1 MAFTILSANICIKYE
16 KMNLKIYLLSVL
28 VAIAEMGLGQVRV
41 HAHNDYEHK
50 QPFWEAFSA
59 GCSSIEADIFLK
71 NGQILVAHNA
81 EDLSHEANLREM
93 YLLPLRQLLTGSI
106 YQLDGKLQVLIDV
119 KSEAYATLDALV
131 ELMKEFPDLQND
143 ERLQIVISGNRPKAA
158 DYHKYPAYI
167 YFDHQELGITPP
179 NVEKVALVSLNF
191 KKFSTYNGKGRITDA
206 DRNSLQKA
214 IDFAHNMGRPI
225 RFWGSP
231 DAPSAWFSFHQ
242 LGIDFINTDQP
253 YEACRYL
260 KQLTDRMVVKKTAPT
275 AIKTSFDVTKR
286 IGKSVILMI
295 GDGNG
300 LAQISSG
307 ILASDHATNF
317 SKFKYIGLVKT
328 TSADDLVTD
337 SAAGATA
344 IASGKKTKNRYIGA
358 NAKGQHLPSILD
370 HLEKNDPQKLQAI
383 VTTDQITGATPAAF
397 YGHVLDRDSADV
409 LSKQLAQSSIDLI
422 ASGGGKYF
430 LDHRGKFTL
439 FDELPDVKT
448 EVKLPAAY
456 LPAKGSLPFKNDGR
470 GTFLTQSMEWMFGQ
484 FEQKSSSFF
493 MLAENGHIDGA
504 GHENLASNLVEEV
517 LDFDQA
523 IGLAM
528 AFVDAHPETL
538 LVVTADH
545 ETGGVSIAHGYD
557 GGIELDFQSNDH
569 TGILVPVFA
578 YGNGAE
584 AFTGFMENTAI
595 FDKLM
600 AFLGIAIL
608 EKID

>member
-1 MAFTILSANICIKYE
+1 
-16 KMNLKIYLLSVL
+16 MNLKIYLLSVL
-28 VAIAEMGLGQVRV
+28 VAIADMGLGQVRV
-41 HAHNDYEHK
+41 HAHNDYENK

-59 GCSSIEADIFLK
+59 GCSSIEVDIFLEK
-71 NGQILVAHNA
+71 GQILVAHDA
-81 EDLSHEANLREM
+81 EDLRPEANLREM
-93 YLLPLRQLLTGSI
+93 YLMPLRQLLTGSI

-119 KSEAYATLDALV
+119 KSEAYTTLNTLL
-131 ELMKEFPDLQND
+131 ELMKEFPDLQK
-143 ERLQIVISGNRPKAA
+143 EKRLQMVISGNRPKAE
-158 DYHKYPAYI
+158 DYHKYPPYI

-179 NVEKVALVSLNF
+179 NLEKVALVSLNF
-191 KKFSTYNGKGRITDA
+191 KKHSTYNGKGRITDA
-206 DRNSLQKA
+206 DRTSLQKA
-214 IDFAHNMGRPI
+214 IDFAHNIGKPI
-225 RFWGSP
+225 RFCGSP

-253 YEACRYL
+253 FEACRYL
-260 KQLTDRMVVKKTAPT
+260 SQLTDRMVVKKPAPST
-275 AIKTSFDVTKR
+275 IKTSFDATKP

-307 ILASDHATNF
+307 ILASDHVTNF
-317 SKFKYIGLVKT
+317 SKFKHIGLVKT
-328 TSADDLVTD
+328 TAADDLVTD

-358 NAKGQHLPSILD
+358 SAEGQHIPSILD

-409 LSKQLAQSSIDLI
+409 LSKQLTLSNIDLI

-439 FDELPDVKT
+439 FDELPDGKT

-456 LPAKGSLPFKNDGR
+456 LPAMGSLPFKNEGR

-545 ETGGVSIAHGYD
+545 ETGGLSIAHGYD

-569 TGILVPVFA
+569 TGILVPLFS
-578 YGNGAE
+578 YGNQAQKFSGVMDNTE
-584 AFTGFMENTAI
+584 IFT
-595 FDKLM
+595 KL
-600 AFLGIAIL
+600 ADYLGL
-608 EKID
+608 NRQ

>member
-1 MAFTILSANICIKYE
+1 
-16 KMNLKIYLLSVL
+16 MNLKIYLLSVL
-28 VAIAEMGLGQVRV
+28 MIFADMGLCQVSV
-41 HAHNDYEHK
+41 HAHNDYENK

-59 GCSSIEADIFLK
+59 GCSSIEADIFLEK
-71 NGQILVAHNA
+71 GQILVAHDA
-81 EDLSHEANLREM
+81 EDLRPEANLKEM

-119 KSEAYATLDALV
+119 KSEAYITLEALV
-131 ELMKEFPDLQND
+131 ELMKEFPELQKD
-143 ERLQIVISGNRPKAA
+143 RRLQIVISGNRPKAE

-179 NVEKVALVSLNF
+179 NLEKVALVSLNF
-191 KKFSTYNGKGRITDA
+191 KKHSTYNGKGRITDA
-206 DRNSLQKA
+206 DRTSLQKA
-214 IDFAHNMGRPI
+214 IDFAHNIGKPI

-253 YEACRYL
+253 FEACRYL
-260 KQLTDRMVVKKTAPT
+260 SQLTDRMVVKKPAPT
-275 AIKTSFDVTKR
+275 TIKTSFDATKP

-307 ILASDHATNF
+307 ILASDHVTNF
-317 SKFKYIGLVKT
+317 SKFKHIGLVKT
-328 TSADDLVTD
+328 TAADDLVTD

-358 NAKGQHLPSILD
+358 NAGEHLPSILD
-370 HLEKNDPQKLQAI
+370 LLEKNDPQKLQAI

-409 LSKQLAQSSIDLI
+409 LSKQLAQSNIDLI

-430 LDHRGKFTL
+430 LEHRGKFTL
-439 FDELPDVKT
+439 FDELPDGKT

-456 LPAKGSLPFKNDGR
+456 LPAMGSLPFKNEGR

-504 GHENLASNLVEEV
+504 GHENMASNLVEEV

-545 ETGGVSIAHGYD
+545 ETGGLSIAHGYD
-557 GGIELDFQSNDH
+557 GGIELGFQSNDH
-569 TGILVPVFA
+569 TGILVPLFA
-578 YGNGAE
+578 YGNQAQKFSGIMDNTE
-584 AFTGFMENTAI
+584 IFT
-595 FDKLM
+595 KL
-600 AFLGIAIL
+600 ADYLGL
-608 EKID
+608 NRQ